1 MGKGTRSVRPGDI
14 VILLRTLSSA
24 ETYLQAMQALGIPC
38 ACERSQSI
46 LETTEVSVLLSFLQV
61 IDNPHQDIP
70 LLSVLSSPLFCFTP
84 DELTAIRMHN
94 RQCSLFDAMQ
104 LDGQAKTQHFL
115 EVLTQLRQE
124 ALVFSLGALTE
135 HLIQIS

>member
-1 MGKGTRSVRPGDI
+1 MS
-14 VILLRTLSSA
+14 
-24 ETYLQAMQALGIPC
+24 C
-38 ACERSQSI
+38 SQSI

-135 HLIQIS
+135 HLIQISEMEPIFSVLEHGAQRWQKSADFC